1 MRVIQPVDL
10 ISGAALTSSTIP
22 EPDTAAG
29 EVTWTAGT
37 YNTGTQRIL
46 TTTHLIYEVVASPST
61 TDAPDVGA
69 AKDVPTW
76 IVVGYTNRYR
86 MFDGVMGSVSNET
99 SAPLTVAVTPGR
111 IATAVAAFN
120 MTGVSE
126 VTIQMTDPT
135 EGLVY
140 SETVNLQDNS
150 SVVDWYQYFFSP
162 IVTRSEFVVM
172 DMPSYSQATISV
184 SFDGDTS
191 VSVGTMVMG
200 QQLTLGVACYGTSIQ
215 LLDFSRKERD
225 DFGNFIIVPRRTA
238 KLVDFDIRIDKGRIG
253 YVMRNL
259 SALTTIPCVW
269 VGTDESDDDTIVYGY
284 YKNYINTIDGP
295 VKCSATLQIEGLI

>member
-37 YNTGTQRIL
+37 YNAGTQRIL

-76 IVVGYTNRYR
+76 IVVGYTNRCR
-86 MFDGVMGSVSNET
+86 MFDGVVGSASNET

-126 VTIQMTDPT
+126 VTIQMNDPT

-140 SETVNLQDNS
+140 SETVSLQDNS

>member
-1 MRVIQPVDL
+1 MRLIQPVDL
-10 ISGAALTSSTIP
+10 ISGSALTGSTIP

-37 YNTGTQRIL
+37 HNTGTQRIL
-46 TTTHLIYEVVASPST
+46 TTTHLVYEVVASPST

-69 AKDVPTW
+69 AKDAPTW
-76 IVVGYTNRYR
+76 IVIGYTNRYR
-86 MFDGVMGSVSNET
+86 MFDGVVGSASSQA
-99 SAPLTVAVTPGR
+99 SAPLTVDITPGR

-120 MTGVSE
+120 MSGVSD
-126 VTIQMTDPT
+126 VTIEMDDPI
-135 EGLVY
+135 EGIVY

-150 SVVDWYQYFFSP
+150 SVVDWYQYFFAP

-184 SFDGDTS
+184 SFDGDSS
-191 VSVGTMVMG
+191 VSVGTMVIG

-225 DFGNFIIVPRRTA
+225 DFGNFVIVPRRTA
-238 KLVDFDIRIDKGRIG
+238 KLVDFDIRVDKGRIG